1 MDRVGPSG
9 GKNRPAQRVG
19 RRRIQRHNKVKQT
32 VSVSN
37 RDGSIT
43 PIVGTALVGSSLGAT
58 SAGAIAVLTGAPVVY
73 CVGAGILAGAVV
85 GALIKSGSQW
95 LHSEE
100 EGFDKIYKERV
111 EELQGSPAWPQ
122 LKKDI
127 PDDVVNMPPDV
138 RLTAMSR
145 VVQAHNKYCKKTSHI
160 EAQQMAKGILDAAG
174 KDWQKKYPGST
185 LRALDDEH
193 VENIIKYI
201 MAHNANNDFAFT
213 CQTEESSAGV
223 DAKVDYYITRFPRD
237 SRGEELRKKWYSTLH
252 LYEVDKRSNKASF
265 VALLAYKD
273 IPCLHV
279 NPDLTRYPV
288 RDDAS
293 QSWFSHRRGAVEEL
307 AVPNQ
312 LKKRFFCKDSGVGSP
327 PGEPVQGTSKKQSK
341 TNCKIVYGPTFARQK
356 AEGFPRECNNSLK
369 KIEEDIQSGRSPKK
383 SINTLHIYTVK
394 MGDGTGKGRWRLLVE
409 IFKTDQET
417 IYRFKEICD
426 YHDEGVPTLWGG
438 VKRDPPY

>member
-19 RRRIQRHNKVKQT
+19 GRRIQRHNKVKQT

-37 RDGSIT
+37 RDGNIT

-58 SAGAIAVLTGAPVVY
+58 SAGAVAVLTGAPVVY

-85 GALIKSGSQW
+85 GALIKSGFQW

-100 EGFDKIYKERV
+100 ERFDKIYKELV
-111 EELQGSPAWPQ
+111 EELQGSPAWAQ
-122 LKKDI
+122 LKQGI

-145 VVQAHNKYCKKTSHI
+145 VVRAHDKYCKKTSYI
-160 EAQQMAKGILDAAG
+160 EAQQMAKKILDAAG

-185 LRALDDEH
+185 LSALDDEY
-193 VENIIKYI
+193 VKNIIKYI
-201 MAHNANNDFAFT
+201 MVHNADNDFAFT

-223 DAKVDYYITRFPRD
+223 DANVDYYITRFPKGL
-237 SRGEELRKKWYSTLH
+237 RGEGLRKKWDSTLD
-252 LYEVDKRSNKASF
+252 LYNDDKRSNKASF

-273 IPCLHV
+273 IPYLHV

-293 QSWFSHRRGAVEEL
+293 QSWPSHRRRAVEEL

-312 LKKRFFCKDSGVGSP
+312 LKKRFVCKNTGVGSP
-327 PGEPVQGTSKKQSK
+327 LGELVQGASKKQSK
-341 TNCKIVYGPTFARQK
+341 TNCKIVYGPTFARQEE
-356 AEGFPRECNNSLK
+356 EGFPQECINSLK

-394 MGDGTGKGRWRLLVE
+394 MGDDKRKGRWRLLVE
-409 IFKTDQET
+409 IFKTDQDT
-417 IYRFKEICD
+417 IYRFKEVCD
-426 YHDEGVPTLWGG
+426 YHTAVPTLWGR
-438 VKRDPPY
+438 VKRHPSC

>member
-19 RRRIQRHNKVKQT
+19 GRRIQRHNKVKQT

-37 RDGSIT
+37 RDGNIT

-58 SAGAIAVLTGAPVVY
+58 SAGAVAVLTGAPVVY

-85 GALIKSGSQW
+85 GALIKSGFQW

-100 EGFDKIYKERV
+100 ERFDKIYKELV
-111 EELQGSPAWPQ
+111 EELQGSPAWAQ
-122 LKKDI
+122 LKQGI

-145 VVQAHNKYCKKTSHI
+145 VVRAHDKYCKKTSYI
-160 EAQQMAKGILDAAG
+160 EAQQMAKKILDAAG

-185 LRALDDEH
+185 LSALDDEY
-193 VENIIKYI
+193 VKNIIKYI
-201 MAHNANNDFAFT
+201 MVHNADNDFAFT

-223 DAKVDYYITRFPRD
+223 DAKVDYYITRFPKGL
-237 SRGEELRKKWYSTLH
+237 RGEGLRKKWDSTLD
-252 LYEVDKRSNKASF
+252 LYNDDKRSNKASF

-273 IPCLHV
+273 IPYLHV

-293 QSWFSHRRGAVEEL
+293 QSWPSHRRRAVEEL

-312 LKKRFFCKDSGVGSP
+312 LKKRFVCKNTGVGSP
-327 PGEPVQGTSKKQSK
+327 LGELVQGTSKKQSK
-341 TNCKIVYGPTFARQK
+341 TNCKIVHGPTFARQEE
-356 AEGFPRECNNSLK
+356 EGFPQECINSLK

-394 MGDGTGKGRWRLLVE
+394 MGDDKRKGRWRLLVE
-409 IFKTDQET
+409 IFKTDQDT
-417 IYRFKEICD
+417 IYRFKEVCD
-426 YHDEGVPTLWGG
+426 YHTAVPTLWGR
-438 VKRDPPY
+438 VKRHPSC